1 MREQELIQWAI
12 KGIDAEIERKEK
24 DVNKGMQYLL
34 QFEQGQK
41 PNIPK
46 SEYEVKEIIRN
57 KRAEIEKLAKTKFDL
72 KWQLSELEEKEQ

>member
-34 QFEQGQK
+34 QFEQGKK

-46 SEYEVKEIIRN
+46 IEYEVKEIIRN
-57 KRAEIEKLAKTKFDL
+57 KKAEIEELAKMKFNL
-72 KWQLSELEEKEQ
+72 KWQLTEVEEQK